1 MLSAFQSK
9 STKADSDPLESNPMP
24 EPDLTATDGAGALP
38 EEPLR
43 ETGDDIPP
51 PPEPIRWFHAV
62 DAPLTKPNEPKKNP
76 KAPAPP
82 KKPATTW
89 VPFSIRDSN
98 ALERAYALTQP
109 ILEEKRQ
116 TPEGGY
122 GSESAT
128 DDDHD
133 HDHDHSN
140 HISKQEPSLRL
151 QMPEMHGPTSSSSSS
166 SLSSS
171 GGSTVLVN
179 EDYLFEVDIHKM
191 EIKPVYWLGPTYEVR
206 RTVWFLQLDGK
217 FVPCEANLSKQIEY
231 GYNDDLTSKVAK
243 TIFTKVTWN
252 GNLGGTRLIR
262 GYDEVEKFVSKK
274 ASEEAAQ
281 KKKDGTKETSEVQ
294 KKKEVAQSLKQKT
307 KRLTEEERDTIQESH
322 EIGDYSNE
330 EENEERTI
338 DHLVLVIHGVG
349 QKLGDR
355 MEAINFI
362 HDVNVMR
369 RTIKETAATFVQPVP
384 GNATPKDQATNEKD
398 KESTTKRRG
407 STASKN
413 PYAIPSGSGVQVL
426 PVEWRRQI
434 VFGIANEDEELQR
447 DLSTPEAQE
456 GCPTMDDIMLDGV
469 PTIRMLVSDVL
480 MDVLL
485 YMTPN
490 YKRKMMEVVT
500 MELNTVYRKF
510 IHHNPDF
517 IRRGGKVSILGHS
530 LGSLLALDILNHQ
543 PFSPSHYQPI
553 PSSPVYEKFIS
564 FDQGTHNT
572 VSLEFPV
579 TNFFALGSPIG
590 LFLLLKGCK
599 LGARLSDASITGEST
614 AEPCVRPAVENL
626 YNIFHRS
633 DPVAHRVEPL
643 ISRTFGTK
651 ARPALIP
658 YHKGGLKG
666 LHIGIQDFSNDLANR
681 ANTMIESVKAGITT
695 SVFTRALG
703 FRTNPVTNA
712 GLIHNGKIQETGGVS
727 GSVSDTEMNTI
738 ADGSEAGDGVASTNG
753 NGTISGSPK
762 LNAEMNSII
771 SKAKV
776 RALNKT
782 GRVDWCL
789 QEGVFENAYLSALS
803 VCQRKDWSSHKIACT
818 PTAAT
823 PPTSTTPKQPALPDP
838 SKPLNVYPVDSKK
851 TSGTS
856 SDRKPAPQASSTS
869 LKFKYRPSEDGMD
882 ENLVIFFH
890 GLGDKIEPNFVKLA
904 ESMQLPQTATCCIQA
919 PTPVPYL
926 EEEGWQWF
934 PSFNNMTGE
943 LLGPDSPERMI
954 QVKQV
959 VRPALVKFLKHC
971 IDDCGF
977 DSQRIVLFGFSQ
989 GAQIALDL
997 AAFGGFNL
1005 KAVMSI
1011 AGYFM
1016 EEAQNDEPATKL
1028 STQVMIIQGDKDDLR
1043 SVKDAKDQVKYVR
1056 RVFGKTNASQTI
1068 VEGMGHGMPSSEDTA
1083 IPTFEST
1090 LVIAFPDVLLAGPK
1104 ILLSSRSARAEGASS
1119 SSSSIAAWSHYCSAP
1134 PSTKKKSA
1142 STEYGHQDKTVSLDE
1157 VRYSTASTAAA
1168 TGGDHQKIGLLTI
1181 TLAPPTAEQA
1191 THLCEAIVKQAQV
1204 SGTRRIVMVAASNFA
1219 AKEQGTH
1226 LVTIHHD
1233 DASLGLPT
1241 IPKDVPLGDH
1251 ILNTC
1256 LTLLAF
1262 TDIPTTAVVY
1272 PAKKGTGRNESR
1284 TILENLT
1291 ASLTLVVGKEYA
1303 TEFSAEAA
1311 FQCTVSRTE
1320 DEENAQSMMYM

>member
-24 EPDLTATDGAGALP
+24 EPHLTATDGAGAPP
-38 EEPLR
+38 EEALQ
-43 ETGDDIPP
+43 ENGEDIPP

-109 ILEEKRQ
+109 ILEEKKQ
-116 TPEGGY
+116 APEGGW
-122 GSESAT
+122 GSESAQE
-128 DDDHD
+128 DDQDHD
-133 HDHDHSN
+133 HDHPN

-151 QMPEMHGPTSSSSSS
+151 QIPEMQGPTSSSSSS

-171 GGSTVLVN
+171 GGATVLVN
-179 EDYLFEVDIHKM
+179 EDYLFEVDIRKM

-206 RTVWFLQLDGK
+206 RAVWFLQLDGK

-231 GYNDDLTSKVAK
+231 GYHKHRPWIAPPPPTLDASGKEVIEERAEKSWALLGKYISQYVVFTDAHHAWLLSDDLTSKVAK

-384 GNATPKDQATNEKD
+384 GNASPKDQATSDKD
-398 KESTTKRRG
+398 KDSTTKRRG
-407 STASKN
+407 STASRN

-434 VFGIANEDEELQR
+434 VFGMANDDEELQR

-572 VSLEFPV
+572 VSLDFPV

-614 AEPCVRPAVENL
+614 VEPCVRPAVENL

-651 ARPALIP
+651 TRPALIP

-712 GLIHNGKIQETGGVS
+712 GLIHNGKMQETGGGS

-738 ADGSEAGDGVASTNG
+738 ADGSEALDGVASTNA
-753 NGTISGSPK
+753 NGTISNSPM

-803 VCQRKDWSSHKIACT
+803 VHMQYWS
-818 PTAAT
+818 
-823 PPTSTTPKQPALPDP
+823 
-838 SKPLNVYPVDSKK
+838 DS
-851 TSGTS
+851 
-856 SDRKPAPQASSTS
+856 DVASFIIRQT
-869 LKFKYRPSEDGMD
+869 YDMD
-882 ENLVIFFH
+882 
-890 GLGDKIEPNFVKLA
+890 
-904 ESMQLPQTATCCIQA
+904 
-919 PTPVPYL
+919 
-926 EEEGWQWF
+926 
-934 PSFNNMTGE
+934 
-943 LLGPDSPERMI
+943 
-954 QVKQV
+954 
-959 VRPALVKFLKHC
+959 
-971 IDDCGF
+971 
-977 DSQRIVLFGFSQ
+977 
-989 GAQIALDL
+989 
-997 AAFGGFNL
+997 
-1005 KAVMSI
+1005 
-1011 AGYFM
+1011 
-1016 EEAQNDEPATKL
+1016 TK
-1028 STQVMIIQGDKDDLR
+1028 
-1043 SVKDAKDQVKYVR
+1043 
-1056 RVFGKTNASQTI
+1056 
-1068 VEGMGHGMPSSEDTA
+1068 
-1083 IPTFEST
+1083 
-1090 LVIAFPDVLLAGPK
+1090 
-1104 ILLSSRSARAEGASS
+1104 
-1119 SSSSIAAWSHYCSAP
+1119 
-1134 PSTKKKSA
+1134 
-1142 STEYGHQDKTVSLDE
+1142 
-1157 VRYSTASTAAA
+1157 
-1168 TGGDHQKIGLLTI
+1168 
-1181 TLAPPTAEQA
+1181 
-1191 THLCEAIVKQAQV
+1191 
-1204 SGTRRIVMVAASNFA
+1204 
-1219 AKEQGTH
+1219 
-1226 LVTIHHD
+1226 
-1233 DASLGLPT
+1233 
-1241 IPKDVPLGDH
+1241 
-1251 ILNTC
+1251 
-1256 LTLLAF
+1256 
-1262 TDIPTTAVVY
+1262 
-1272 PAKKGTGRNESR
+1272 
-1284 TILENLT
+1284 
-1291 ASLTLVVGKEYA
+1291 
-1303 TEFSAEAA
+1303 
-1311 FQCTVSRTE
+1311 
-1320 DEENAQSMMYM
+1320 